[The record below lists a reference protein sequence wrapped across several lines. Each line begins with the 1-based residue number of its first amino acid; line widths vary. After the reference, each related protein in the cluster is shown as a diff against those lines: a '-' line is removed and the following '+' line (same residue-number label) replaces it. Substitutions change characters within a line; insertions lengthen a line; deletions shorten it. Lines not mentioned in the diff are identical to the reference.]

1 MVQRVA
7 LAEKLDDR
15 GGASAD
21 SVHMYC
27 TCNMHM
33 SQCVHC
39 LNVHHC
45 WARVQ
50 VFVFWRAARA
60 HRRASRSE
68 AAALRDALR
77 FVAAARSPPRDPS
90 THHHAV
96 CRPQRTRMRCE
107 RSSR

>member
-1 MVQRVA
+1 MTGGGFSGLCR
-7 LAEKLDDR
+7 LAHVLYMQH
-15 GGASAD
+15 AH
-21 SVHMYC
+21 V
-27 TCNMHM
+27 TCMCMHK
-33 SQCVHC
+33 CAC
-39 LNVHHC
+39 IC